1 MGKRGS
7 PERSSSKFKETNIM
21 SKINQK
27 GWSKAD
33 KKRFEKAK
41 AVSQKCE
48 ACDKMR
54 RVNGDGLCTSCM
66 DKFYISCYFN
76 GF

>member
-7 PERSSSKFKETNIM
+7 PEQGSSKFKETNIM
-21 SKINQK
+21 SKVNQK

-41 AVSQKCE
+41 AACMQCE
-48 ACDKMR
+48 ACDKKR
-54 RVNGDGLCTSCM
+54 QVNGDGLCKTCM
-66 DKFYISCYFN
+66 TKFYISCYFN
-76 GF
+76 